1 MTTPSF
7 SKNGSL
13 PLPAPDL
20 APFTFLFDLI
30 SKLGS
35 PLHISRWNFLT
46 EIKKRRSCN
55 EKKKNNQKTSTFNF
69 FSLLFFPEGC
79 FNFSFFSFFQP
90 LITGRQRAPRSA
102 LSGALES
109 AGMPVRAGEPTDFIS
124 IIDFILFSRLQR
136 KIHKIKSNNNKINNK
151 KRNQKFRQYF
161 G

>member
-1 MTTPSF
+1 MQMTTPSF

-69 FSLLFFPEGC
+69 FSLLFF
-79 FNFSFFSFFQP
+79 FQS
-90 LITGRQRAPRSA
+90 LIIGRQRAPRSA